1 MACTLLMTSVL
12 QEGENGNQTPL
23 VSVTIPFFNASDES
37 TTVARYFSE
46 RYSTILYLDMR
57 DTLNKG
63 VARSRNLRIGKTRGK
78 YIATL
83 DADDYGEPKKLTQQ
97 IALMEAHPELGM
109 VRGTV
114 RYWSSWAGGNDCI
127 FQSGPVQTRVVYNQ
141 GLPLPFTRL
150 GERTHPFLQIGC

>member
-1 MACTLLMTSVL
+1 
-12 QEGENGNQTPL
+12 
-23 VSVTIPFFNASDES
+23 
-37 TTVARYFSE
+37 
-46 RYSTILYLDMR
+46 MR

-114 RYWSSWAGGNDCI
+114 RWASGRTCSFRLAVELCGHWSIGG
-127 FQSGPVQTRVVYNQ
+127 FQEKFVGPSRVDEDHFSRA
-141 GLPLPFTRL
+141 LP
-150 GERTHPFLQIGC
+150 